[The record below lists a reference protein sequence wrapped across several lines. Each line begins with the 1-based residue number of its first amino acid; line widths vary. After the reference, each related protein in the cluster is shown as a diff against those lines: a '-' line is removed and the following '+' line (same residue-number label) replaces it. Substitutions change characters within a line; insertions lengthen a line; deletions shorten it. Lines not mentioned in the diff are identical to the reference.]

1 MSLVGA
7 ERGMEMNRKLY
18 VLMLVL
24 SMIAGI
30 IGGRLSGLM
39 FIGEPALAQKV
50 SSEKIIEA
58 QEFRVVDDKGK
69 LRAEFNLSD
78 DGAVDLTLLDQ
89 DDIVRAKLSLAK
101 DGCPSLLFFDQH
113 GSNCAAFGV
122 LLDQPCMV
130 ICDKE
135 GKPAWSMP

>member
-1 MSLVGA
+1 MS
-7 ERGMEMNRKLY
+7 RKLY

-30 IGGRLSGLM
+30 IGGRLSSLM
-39 FIGEPALAQKV
+39 FMGEPALAQKV
-50 SSEKIIEA
+50 STRKIIEA
-58 QEFRVVDDKGK
+58 QEFRIVDDTGK
-69 LRAEFNLSD
+69 LRADFNLLG

-101 DGCPSLLFFDQH
+101 DGCPSLLFFDRH

-122 LLDQPCMV
+122 LLGEPCMV
-130 ICDKE
+130 LCDKE